1 MALHLN
7 LPQDQRHR
15 TASDVQFLYSF
26 LQKALEEF
34 TPSILLE
41 KAKAIYNESS
51 KPSKLITDL
60 TTFPSKET

>member
-1 MALHLN
+1 M
-7 LPQDQRHR
+7 
-15 TASDVQFLYSF
+15 QFLYSF